1 MKKQSVKR
9 VNVYLTNRELDAI
22 ERLMEEV
29 ENRKLDMNMS
39 DVIRE
44 AINDYAEKMTGF
56 KGV

>member
-29 ENRKLDMNMS
+29 ENRKLEMNMS

>member
-44 AINDYAEKMTGF
+44 AINDYAEKITGF